1 MKSCIV
7 LFIGF
12 CLCLVACGSHQE
24 YPEAMQQAIRCLETN
39 PDSARFYLSSV
50 DSILSEEPEET
61 RMYHALLTLR
71 AEDKLRIQQA
81 SDSVIKPIVAY
92 YDKQG
97 DPAKRL
103 EAYYML
109 GRVYRTLGDSPRS
122 LQAFQ
127 QAVEIS
133 HECDRPELSGRLYE
147 QMSYLFAYQELYS
160 EAIQAIKVSY
170 RIYEKHGDARG
181 GSVSLRNMA
190 RIFDRYQQPDSM
202 AYYYQRAYET
212 ALEAQDSIATNLIL
226 NEYISAFMDHG
237 MIDKGA
243 ALIHRL
249 PQEIKSKNAIA
260 LYLQGMI
267 CLHAGQLGSASMYF
281 RKSLQQKASLD
292 VQCEVYQQLSALCE
306 KQGETA
312 QALCY
317 ERESSML
324 KDSIAKRTQTEAI
337 YKIHTLY
344 NYQQIEQEKKRLLLQ
359 NEHQQKLLYLS
370 LSILLGLGILVCWS
384 IRRFKQ
390 YRQNVAEQE
399 KKLVDLRI
407 ELEREKDTEQEQKH
421 EIQKNQ
427 IQIKELE
434 LLIEAA
440 RKERDEKIET
450 CQHLQYQI
458 TQLEISNRHIQL
470 NMDEKALAR
479 QEKELR
485 KQEMR
490 QAAIYL
496 WFHEEK
502 HWDHVP
508 ENAPQWEELRDLIKQ
523 CFPQFIPRLH
533 TLYPKIS
540 EVELRVCFLL
550 KLEVPLKAFPKIM
563 NKGNASAISNLRTR
577 LYKKFFNKDG
587 SASDLDKFIADL

>member
-1 MKSCIV
+1 MKKLIT
-7 LFIGF
+7 LFI
-12 CLCLVACGSHQE
+12 CLCLSACGFQKE
-24 YPEAMQQAIRCLETN
+24 YPEAMRQAIRCLETDPN
-39 PDSARFYLSSV
+39 SARFYLSSV

-61 RMYHALLTLR
+61 RMYHTLLTLR
-71 AEDKLRIQQA
+71 VEDKLYIRQT
-81 SDSVIKPIVAY
+81 SDSIIKLIVAY

-97 DPAKRL
+97 DPAKQL

-122 LQAFQ
+122 LQAFR
-127 QAVEIS
+127 QAAEIS
-133 HECDRPELSGRLYE
+133 HECDRPELSGRLHE

-170 RIYEKHGDARG
+170 RIYEKHGDIRG
-181 GSVSLRNMA
+181 VSVSLRNIA
-190 RIFDRYQQPDSM
+190 RIFDKYQQIDSM
-202 AYYYQRAYET
+202 AYYYQRAYKT
-212 ALEAQDSIATNLIL
+212 ALIAQDSIATNLIL

-243 ALIHRL
+243 ALIHKL
-249 PQEIKSKNAIA
+249 PQEIKDKNPIA
-260 LYLQGMI
+260 LYSQGKI
-267 CLHAGQLGSASMYF
+267 CLHAGQLDSASMYF
-281 RKSLQQKASLD
+281 RKSLQQKASWD
-292 VQCEVYQQLSALCE
+292 VQREVYRQFASLSE
-306 KQGETA
+306 KQGDLE

-317 ERESSML
+317 ERKSSQL
-324 KDSIAKRTQTEAI
+324 KDSIARRTQTEAI

-344 NYQQIEQEKKRLLLQ
+344 NYQQIEQEKDRLLLQ
-359 NEHQQKLLYLS
+359 NERQQKLLYLS
-370 LSILLGLGILVCWS
+370 LFILLGLGILVS
-384 IRRFKQ
+384 RGIRRFKQ
-390 YRQNVAEQE
+390 YRQNVVEQE
-399 KKLVDLRI
+399 KKLADLRL
-407 ELEREKDTEQEQKH
+407 ELEREKDSEQEQKH

-427 IQIKELE
+427 AQIKELE
-434 LLIEAA
+434 LLIEAV
-440 RKERDEKIET
+440 RKERDEKNET

-470 NMDEKALAR
+470 NMDEKVLAR

-485 KQEMR
+485 KQEMC

-496 WFHEEK
+496 WFHEES

-508 ENAPQWEELRDLIKQ
+508 ENASQWEELRDLIKQ

-540 EVELRVCFLL
+540 EMELRACFLL